1 LGGNIGLAISAALGL
16 NGVLQFGMRQSAET
30 ENLMISVERI
40 LEYVGV
46 KPEAPLASTP
56 GN

>member
-46 KPEAPLASTP
+46 KPEAPLDSTP